1 VTQTQE
7 ISAVENA
14 TLQPVVDPQN
24 PPWINS
30 LNNGDAVLV
39 STPNQLPICAAVR
52 RSRDI
57 PI

>member
-39 STPNQLPICAAVR
+39 STPNLTESE
-52 RSRDI
+52 SRILGAWD
-57 PI
+57 P